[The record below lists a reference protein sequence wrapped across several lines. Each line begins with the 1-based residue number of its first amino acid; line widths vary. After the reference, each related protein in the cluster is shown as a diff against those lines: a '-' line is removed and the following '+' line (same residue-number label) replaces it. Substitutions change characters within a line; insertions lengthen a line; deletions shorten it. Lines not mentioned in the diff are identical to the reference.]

1 MFIDVRRIKT
11 IFNITLI
18 TQPARR
24 PIAGTYTLPSPCKA
38 PDIVC
43 ESALK
48 ISDIAI
54 SMPAIVGR
62 DGVEGN
68 VPIRLNDKEKAA
80 LKKSADT
87 LKSVIDDV
95 FSE

>member
-1 MFIDVRRIKT
+1 MSVRRICEAIVRDEKS
-11 IFNITLI
+11 IL
-18 TQPARR
+18 
-24 PIAGTYTLPSPCKA
+24 PISCMQKG
-38 PDIVC
+38 DNG
-43 ESALK
+43 

-95 FSE
+95 FPE